1 MTVQTRKSCCYANN
15 YITTSCWNKL
25 RHNPGLSSV
34 KQLQTKENQFNEI
47 IITEYIY
54 I

>member
-1 MTVQTRKSCCYANN
+1 
-15 YITTSCWNKL
+15 L

-54 I
+54 IYRNTHTHTQND